1 MSNWFRRCMIRCIMS
16 SFPAT
21 RETKKHGM
29 FRWKLSGSTA
39 ATTTISSEL
48 FYGLGTSISWV
59 NIRGTLIDC
68 SRLALLFA
76 YNWIYWPLFYV
87 LVIGFWTPSL
97 PMIWQPKFLH
107 FFPPPMASQCISH
120 PPADFLGLC
129 YVDATQGLNA
139 PPFPSPAWRILLYL
153 HFVVSAKFWTSPFEL
168 LWCQFGLQWWLNLSN
183 ILREVIGVE
192 FVQRCI
198 MIIIWAMM
206 LPLCKL
212 DKELSQQCT
221 IDILPEICRQP
232 TWAGLRN

>member
-107 FFPPPMASQCISH
+107 FFPPPMASPVYFAPSCRLPWTVLCRCYSRIECPSLSISS
-120 PPADFLGLC
+120 LT
-129 YVDATQGLNA
+129 Y
-139 PPFPSPAWRILLYL
+139 
-153 HFVVSAKFWTSPFEL
+153 FVVSALCCLCEVL
-168 LWCQFGLQWWLNLSN
+168 NIALWITLVSIRVSMVVEPLKHSSRGYRSRVRPAMHNDHYLSHDATT
-183 ILREVIGVE
+183 
-192 FVQRCI
+192 
-198 MIIIWAMM
+198 M
-206 LPLCKL
+206 
-212 DKELSQQCT
+212 
-221 IDILPEICRQP
+221 
-232 TWAGLRN
+232 